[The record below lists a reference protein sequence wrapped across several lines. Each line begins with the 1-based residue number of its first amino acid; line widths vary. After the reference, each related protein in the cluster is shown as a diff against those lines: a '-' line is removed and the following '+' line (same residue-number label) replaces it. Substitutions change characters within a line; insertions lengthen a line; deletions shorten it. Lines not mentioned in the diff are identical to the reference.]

1 MAVWRGIREIVS
13 LIAHCQLDWPA
24 ALAGDAPDIVAA
36 GNVCLE
42 IEVFAVNGPAKSEHG
57 TRIVESINVQ
67 RTISRAGRAR
77 DRIARQFRGGCGN
90 RLYHPEET
98 AEQLNSAVKSSV
110 GARLLA

>member
-77 DRIARQFRGGCGN
+77 DGIARQFRGGWWESC
-90 RLYHPEET
+90 YYP
-98 AEQLNSAVKSSV
+98 AEK
-110 GARLLA
+110 GEKM